1 MTQVAGMVGEAGS
14 TEVHEAIA
22 ATLAELDR
30 VDVRWC
36 LLRGAD
42 ELHLV
47 DGDVDLLVS
56 RSDVARLRRAL
67 AALGGPFP
75 RPSWGRQPHVFFV
88 GPAGR
93 HRTPIKIDVVTE
105 LCFGGHGELVTG
117 TADRVLAG
125 RRREGQLWLPA
136 PADAFWALLL
146 HVLLDRGR
154 IRAERAAE
162 LQTLAPGAREQHSAL
177 RDVVAAAC
185 PPSWDPERVLDAV
198 ERGAWEELQ
207 SPALD
212 LREGWPGSTPMSRA
226 RTVALRRNLRRADRL
241 RRKAQQRGSIAS
253 KRRAR
258 STG

>member
-1 MTQVAGMVGEAGS
+1 MTEVADIIGEPRAM
-14 TEVHEAIA
+14 EVHEAIA
-22 ATLAELDR
+22 STLAALDGAG
-30 VDVRWC
+30 VRWC

-67 AALGGPFP
+67 VALGGPFP

-93 HRTPIKIDVVTE
+93 DGTEIKLDVVTE

-117 TADRVLAG
+117 AADAVLAG
-125 RRREGQLWLPA
+125 RRREGQLWMPA
-136 PADAFWALLL
+136 PADAFWALLA

-154 IRAERAAE
+154 IRAERAEE
-162 LQTLAPGAREQHSAL
+162 LQALAPGARGGASAV
-177 RDVVAAAC
+177 RDVLGMAC
-185 PPSWDPERVLDAV
+185 PPSWDPERILDAV
-198 ERGAWEELQ
+198 ERGAWDELQ
-207 SPALD
+207 ALSVE
-212 LREGWPGSTPMSRA
+212 LRESWPGSSRTSRA
-226 RTVALRRNLRRADRL
+226 CTVAVRRNLRRADRL